1 MSKGNLLVV
10 GLVIL
15 AVAIISIL
23 VFSIVKDG
31 KENNV
36 ITQIQEN
43 TIQKQEAQNQL
54 ENNVMEKGTTMVNT
68 MNGVQ
73 EQEMNATTDLPED
86 GLINQTIY

>member
-1 MSKGNLLVV
+1 MSNGNLLVV